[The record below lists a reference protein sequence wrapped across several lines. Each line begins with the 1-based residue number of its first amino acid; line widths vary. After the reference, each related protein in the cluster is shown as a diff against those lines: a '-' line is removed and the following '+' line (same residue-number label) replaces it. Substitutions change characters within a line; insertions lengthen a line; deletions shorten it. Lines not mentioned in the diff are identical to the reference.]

1 MAVITISRQF
11 GAGGRTL
18 GKLVAQKLGYAF
30 VDEEIIQMVA
40 KRAKVSINWVESIER
55 EAGGRLQKYISKLV
69 PKSFID
75 LILDDQRGYIDEEIY
90 VDLLHQIIN
99 RLADEGNAVIIG
111 RGSQYILRDREDAY
125 HILLVA
131 QKADRVKFME
141 EHYDLSPKEAALVVS
156 RQDKRR
162 MNLYRKFGRE
172 DYDHPHLYH
181 LVINS
186 SKQDLKKAADLIC
199 RLVEPSKEE
208 STNVSDSL

>member
-18 GKLVAQKLGYAF
+18 GRLVAEKLDYAF

-40 KRAKVSINWVESIER
+40 KRAKVSTNWVESIEK
-55 EAGGRLQKYISKLV
+55 EAGGRLLKYMTKLV

-75 LILDDQRGYIDEEIY
+75 LILDDHRGYIDEEIY
-90 VDLLHQIIN
+90 VDLLNQIIN
-99 RLADEGNAVIIG
+99 RLADEGNTVIIG
-111 RGSQYILRDREDAY
+111 RGSQYILRDRDDAY

-131 QKADRVKFME
+131 QQADRVKFME
-141 EHYDLSPKEAALVVS
+141 ANYDLSPKEASLVVN

-162 MNLYRKFGRE
+162 INLYRKFGRE
-172 DYDHPHLYH
+172 DYDQPHLYH

-186 SKQDLKKAADLIC
+186 SKQDLNMATDLVCKLIAQ
-199 RLVEPSKEE
+199 SG
-208 STNVSDSL
+208 DG

>member
-18 GKLVAQKLGYAF
+18 GRLVAETLDYAF

-40 KRAKVSINWVESIER
+40 KRAKVSTNWVESLEK
-55 EAGGRLQKYISKLV
+55 EAGGRLLKYITKLV
-69 PKSFID
+69 PKTFID
-75 LILDDQRGYIDEEIY
+75 LILDDHRGYIDEEVY

-99 RLADEGNAVIIG
+99 RIADEGNTVIIG
-111 RGSQYILRDREDAY
+111 RGSQYILRERDDAY

-131 QKADRVKFME
+131 QKEDRIKFME
-141 EHYDLSPKEAALVVS
+141 ENYDLSPKEAALVVG

-162 MNLYRKFGRE
+162 INLYRKFGKE
-172 DYDHPHLYH
+172 DYDQPHLYH

-186 SKQDLKKAADLIC
+186 SKQDLNKATDLIC
-199 RLVEPSKEE
+199 QLITPS
-208 STNVSDSL
+208 DAD

>member
-18 GKLVAQKLGYAF
+18 GRLVAERLDYAF

-40 KRAKVSINWVESIER
+40 KRAKVSVNWVESIEK
-55 EAGGRLQKYISKLV
+55 EVGGRLLKYMTKLV

-75 LILDDQRGYIDEEIY
+75 LILDDQRGYIDEEIF

-99 RLADEGNAVIIG
+99 RLADEGNTVIIG
-111 RGSQYILRDREDAY
+111 RGSQYILRDREDVY

-131 QKADRVKFME
+131 QKEDRIKFME
-141 EHYDLSPKEAALVVS
+141 QNYDLSPKEAALVVS

-162 MNLYRKFGRE
+162 INLYRKFGKE
-172 DYDHPHLYH
+172 DYDQPHLYH

-186 SKQDLKKAADLIC
+186 SKQDLNKATDLVC
-199 RLVEPSKEE
+199 QLVTPSIAK
-208 STNVSDSL
+208 